1 MSKPNDKIKKN
12 RGMTY
17 VELIVVLG
25 IFSVML
31 SIAIFNYKKFQAKVD
46 IKNLA
51 NDIALKLVEAQKF
64 SISGKWNSAASASW
78 KPAYG
83 LYFNVATSTK
93 FVYFADLDNLNDC
106 NAPQCTPPNYSIGGE
121 VLDIINITKGNTI
134 SAIQSYVGATPT
146 TIANPLSVSFK
157 RPDSRAFFKSNGVLL
172 TGFDYVQVT
181 VTSPQTVTARIKFYP
196 SGRIQIN

>member
-64 SISGKWNSAASASW
+64 SISGKWNSSASASW
-78 KPAYG
+78 KPSYG

-93 FVYFADLDNLNDC
+93 FLYIVDLNNSNDC
-106 NAPQCTPPNYSIGGE
+106 TGANCASPYSIGGE
-121 VLDIINITKGNTI
+121 VLDVINITKQNSVSGLQVFGTGCSSPVAVNT
-134 SAIQSYVGATPT
+134 
-146 TIANPLSVSFK
+146 LSVVFK
-157 RPDSRAFFKSNGVLL
+157 RPSSTPIISSSPPSGC
-172 TGFDYVQVT
+172 TISYVVIT
-181 VTSPQTVTARIKFYP
+181 ISSPQSV
-196 SGRIQIN
+196 